1 MVPTSRGSAWVPLLP
16 TRVPEAGF
24 GFMSAAFICLPK
36 ISPCRHAEGR
46 KTRRAVFLGP
56 LILTTCLRGK
66 VDGPGTEAVHHY
78 VPGSRTSSGHAA
90 GSRLPR
96 RPSGHG
102 GALACRHPRQQHAA
116 GLEGLGHPAVQV
128 PPDGRISG
136 THEENPYSLLEIST
150 VERGVV
156 SLFGVKSALFIA
168 MNSKGRLYTT
178 PSFQEECKFRETL
191 LPNNYNAYESD
202 LYRGTYIALSKY
214 GRVKRGS
221 KVSPIMTVTH
231 FLPRI

>member
-1 MVPTSRGSAWVPLLP
+1 MARGQTPLITMSRG
-16 TRVPEAGF
+16 AGRPQ
-24 GFMSAAFICLPK
+24 GTL
-36 ISPCRHAEGR
+36 
-46 KTRRAVFLGP
+46 RALVFLGVLVGMVVP
-56 LILTTCLRGK
+56 SPAGTRANGTLLASRGW
-66 VDGPGTEAVHHY
+66 GTLL
-78 VPGSRTSSGHAA
+78 SR
-90 GSRLPR
+90 SR
-96 RPSGHG
+96 
-102 GALACRHPRQQHAA
+102 A
-116 GLEGLGHPAVQV
+116 GLAGEIAGVNWESGYLVGIKRQRRLYCNVGIGFHLQV

-156 SLFGVKSALFIA
+156 SLFGVKSALFVA
-168 MNSKGRLYTT
+168 MNSKGKLYAT

-202 LYRGTYIALSKY
+202 LYRGAYIALSKY

-221 KVSPIMTVTH
+221 KVSPTMTVTH

>member
-1 MVPTSRGSAWVPLLP
+1 MALGQRLFITMSRG
-16 TRVPEAGF
+16 AGRLQ
-24 GFMSAAFICLPK
+24 GTL
-36 ISPCRHAEGR
+36 
-46 KTRRAVFLGP
+46 RALVFLGVLVGMVVP
-56 LILTTCLRGK
+56 S
-66 VDGPGTEAVHHY
+66 PAGTRANSTLLDSM
-78 VPGSRTSSGHAA
+78 GWGTLLSR
-90 GSRLPR
+90 SR
-96 RPSGHG
+96 
-102 GALACRHPRQQHAA
+102 A
-116 GLEGLGHPAVQV
+116 GLAGEIAGVNWESGYLVGIKRQRRLYCNVGIGFHLQV

-156 SLFGVKSALFIA
+156 SLFGVKSALFVA

>member
-1 MVPTSRGSAWVPLLP
+1 MALGQRLFITMSRG
-16 TRVPEAGF
+16 AGRLQ
-24 GFMSAAFICLPK
+24 GTLQAL
-36 ISPCRHAEGR
+36 
-46 KTRRAVFLGP
+46 VFLGVLVGMVVP
-56 LILTTCLRGK
+56 SPAGTRANSTLLDSRGW
-66 VDGPGTEAVHHY
+66 GTLL
-78 VPGSRTSSGHAA
+78 SR
-90 GSRLPR
+90 SR
-96 RPSGHG
+96 
-102 GALACRHPRQQHAA
+102 A
-116 GLEGLGHPAVQV
+116 GLAGDIAGVNWESGYLVGIKRQRRLYCNVGIGFHLQV
-128 PPDGRISG
+128 PPDGRIRG

-156 SLFGVKSALFIA
+156 SLFGVKSALFVA

>member
-1 MVPTSRGSAWVPLLP
+1 MALGQRLFITMSRG
-16 TRVPEAGF
+16 AGRLQ
-24 GFMSAAFICLPK
+24 GTL
-36 ISPCRHAEGR
+36 
-46 KTRRAVFLGP
+46 RALVFLGVLVGMVVP
-56 LILTTCLRGK
+56 SPAGTRANSTLLDSRGW
-66 VDGPGTEAVHHY
+66 GTLL
-78 VPGSRTSSGHAA
+78 SR
-90 GSRLPR
+90 SR
-96 RPSGHG
+96 
-102 GALACRHPRQQHAA
+102 A
-116 GLEGLGHPAVQV
+116 GLAGEIAGVNWESGYLVGIKRQRRLYCNVGIGFHLQV

-214 GRVKRGS
+214 GRESAYKNVTCQTNRIDVYSHSALLSNHLSIQRPLTARVARGPGAA
-221 KVSPIMTVTH
+221 VP
-231 FLPRI
+231 

>member
-1 MVPTSRGSAWVPLLP
+1 MALGQRLFITMSRGAG
-16 TRVPEAGF
+16 RVQGTLQA
-24 GFMSAAFICLPK
+24 L
-36 ISPCRHAEGR
+36 
-46 KTRRAVFLGP
+46 VFLGVLVGMVVP
-56 LILTTCLRGK
+56 SPAGARANGTLLDSRGW
-66 VDGPGTEAVHHY
+66 GTLL
-78 VPGSRTSSGHAA
+78 SR
-90 GSRLPR
+90 SR
-96 RPSGHG
+96 
-102 GALACRHPRQQHAA
+102 A
-116 GLEGLGHPAVQV
+116 GLAGEISGVNWESGYLVGIKRQRRLYCNVGIGFHLQV

-178 PSFQEECKFRETL
+178 PSFQDECKFRETL

-214 GRVKRGS
+214 GRVKRAARCPQS
-221 KVSPIMTVTH
+221 
-231 FLPRI
+231 

>member
-1 MVPTSRGSAWVPLLP
+1 MALGQRLFITMSRGAGRLQGTLP
-16 TRVPEAGF
+16 A
-24 GFMSAAFICLPK
+24 L
-36 ISPCRHAEGR
+36 
-46 KTRRAVFLGP
+46 VFLVVLVGMVVP
-56 LILTTCLRGK
+56 SPAGTRANHTLLDARGW
-66 VDGPGTEAVHHY
+66 GTLL
-78 VPGSRTSSGHAA
+78 SR
-90 GSRLPR
+90 SR
-96 RPSGHG
+96 
-102 GALACRHPRQQHAA
+102 A
-116 GLEGLGHPAVQV
+116 GLAGDIAGVNWESGYLVGIKRQRRLYCNVGIGFHLQV

-156 SLFGVKSALFIA
+156 SLFGVRSALFVA
-168 MNSKGRLYTT
+168 MNSKGRLYAT

>member
-1 MVPTSRGSAWVPLLP
+1 MALGQRLFITMSRG
-16 TRVPEAGF
+16 AGRLQ
-24 GFMSAAFICLPK
+24 GTPQAL
-36 ISPCRHAEGR
+36 
-46 KTRRAVFLGP
+46 VFLSVLVGMVAP
-56 LILTTCLRGK
+56 SPAGTRANGTLLASRGW
-66 VDGPGTEAVHHY
+66 
-78 VPGSRTSSGHAA
+78 
-90 GSRLPR
+90 
-96 RPSGHG
+96 
-102 GALACRHPRQQHAA
+102 GALLSRSRA
-116 GLEGLGHPAVQV
+116 GLAGEIAGVNWESGYLVGLKRQRRLYCNVGIGFHLQV
-128 PPDGRISG
+128 PPDGQISG

>member
-1 MVPTSRGSAWVPLLP
+1 MALGQRLFITMSRG
-16 TRVPEAGF
+16 AGRLQ
-24 GFMSAAFICLPK
+24 ATLQAL
-36 ISPCRHAEGR
+36 
-46 KTRRAVFLGP
+46 VFLGVLVGMVVP
-56 LILTTCLRGK
+56 SPAGTRANNTLLDARGW
-66 VDGPGTEAVHHY
+66 GTLL
-78 VPGSRTSSGHAA
+78 SR
-90 GSRLPR
+90 SR
-96 RPSGHG
+96 
-102 GALACRHPRQQHAA
+102 A
-116 GLEGLGHPAVQV
+116 GLAGEIAGVNWESGYLVGIKRQRRLYCNVGIGFHLQV
-128 PPDGRISG
+128 PPNGRISG

-156 SLFGVKSALFIA
+156 SLFGVRSALFVA

-202 LYRGTYIALSKY
+202 LYRGAYIALSKH

>member
-1 MVPTSRGSAWVPLLP
+1 MALGQRLFITMSRGGG
-16 TRVPEAGF
+16 RVQGTLQA
-24 GFMSAAFICLPK
+24 L
-36 ISPCRHAEGR
+36 
-46 KTRRAVFLGP
+46 VFLGVLVGMVVP
-56 LILTTCLRGK
+56 SPAGARANGTLLDSRGW
-66 VDGPGTEAVHHY
+66 GTLL
-78 VPGSRTSSGHAA
+78 SR
-90 GSRLPR
+90 SR
-96 RPSGHG
+96 
-102 GALACRHPRQQHAA
+102 A
-116 GLEGLGHPAVQV
+116 GLAGEISGVNWESGYLVGIKRQRRLYCNVGIGFHLQV

-178 PSFQEECKFRETL
+178 PSFHDECKFRETL

>member
-1 MVPTSRGSAWVPLLP
+1 MALGQRLFITMSRG
-16 TRVPEAGF
+16 AGRLQ
-24 GFMSAAFICLPK
+24 GTLQALI
-36 ISPCRHAEGR
+36 
-46 KTRRAVFLGP
+46 FLGVLVGMVVP
-56 LILTTCLRGK
+56 SPAGTRANSTLLDSRGW
-66 VDGPGTEAVHHY
+66 GTLL
-78 VPGSRTSSGHAA
+78 SR
-90 GSRLPR
+90 SR
-96 RPSGHG
+96 
-102 GALACRHPRQQHAA
+102 A
-116 GLEGLGHPAVQV
+116 GLAGEIAGVNWESGYLVGIKRQRRLYCNVGIGFHLQV

-156 SLFGVKSALFIA
+156 SLFGVKSALFVA

-202 LYRGTYIALSKY
+202 LYRGTYIALSKH

>member
-1 MVPTSRGSAWVPLLP
+1 MALGQRLFITMSRG
-16 TRVPEAGF
+16 AGRLQ
-24 GFMSAAFICLPK
+24 GTLQAL
-36 ISPCRHAEGR
+36 
-46 KTRRAVFLGP
+46 VFLGVLVGMVVP
-56 LILTTCLRGK
+56 SPAGTRANSTLLDSRGW
-66 VDGPGTEAVHHY
+66 GTLL
-78 VPGSRTSSGHAA
+78 SR
-90 GSRLPR
+90 SR
-96 RPSGHG
+96 
-102 GALACRHPRQQHAA
+102 A
-116 GLEGLGHPAVQV
+116 GLAGEIAGVNWESGYLVGIKRQRRLYCNVGIGFHLQV
-128 PPDGRISG
+128 SPDGRISG

>member
-1 MVPTSRGSAWVPLLP
+1 MALGQRLFITMSRG
-16 TRVPEAGF
+16 AGRLQ
-24 GFMSAAFICLPK
+24 GTLQALI
-36 ISPCRHAEGR
+36 
-46 KTRRAVFLGP
+46 FLGVLVGMVVP
-56 LILTTCLRGK
+56 SPAGTRANSTLLDSRGW
-66 VDGPGTEAVHHY
+66 GTLL
-78 VPGSRTSSGHAA
+78 SR
-90 GSRLPR
+90 SR
-96 RPSGHG
+96 
-102 GALACRHPRQQHAA
+102 A
-116 GLEGLGHPAVQV
+116 GLAGEIAGVNWESGYLVGIKRQRRLYCNVGIGFHLQV

-156 SLFGVKSALFIA
+156 SLFGVKSALFVA

-202 LYRGTYIALSKY
+202 MYRGTYIALSKH

>member
-1 MVPTSRGSAWVPLLP
+1 MALGQRLFITMSRG
-16 TRVPEAGF
+16 G
-24 GFMSAAFICLPK
+24 
-36 ISPCRHAEGR
+36 GR
-46 KTRRAVFLGP
+46 LQGTLWALVFLGVLVGMVVP
-56 LILTTCLRGK
+56 SPAGTRANSTLLDSRGW
-66 VDGPGTEAVHHY
+66 GTLL
-78 VPGSRTSSGHAA
+78 SR
-90 GSRLPR
+90 SR
-96 RPSGHG
+96 
-102 GALACRHPRQQHAA
+102 A
-116 GLEGLGHPAVQV
+116 GLAGEIAGVNWESGYLVGIKRQRRLYCNVGIGFHLQV
-128 PPDGRISG
+128 PPDGQISG

-156 SLFGVKSALFIA
+156 SLFGVKSALFVA